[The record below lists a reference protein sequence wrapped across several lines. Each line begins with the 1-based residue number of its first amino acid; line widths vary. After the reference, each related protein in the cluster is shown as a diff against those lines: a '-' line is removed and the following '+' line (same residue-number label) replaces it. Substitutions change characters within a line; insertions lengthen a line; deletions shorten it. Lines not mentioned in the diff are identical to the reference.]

1 MKNLKKALLFV
12 LVLLLTISLQSPS
25 SAQTKAPDVQGLA
38 KDIQIPGTNAVEM
51 PSPLPP
57 DVQGLAKDIQILKM
71 LSIFDFTK
79 VQITQVIPI
88 LEEGLEGRAKN
99 LGEIREQLL
108 AGKKYGDLTDTYRK
122 KLEKTNEKIAV
133 KIKELLTEEQ
143 KPKAQ
148 MVFDMITDEEM
159 TVLME
164 MLPRMLPLIMAR
176 LDVLKGLGIITIS
189 EETLNELTGPLA
201 SLALEMLG
209 KIQARVKEQV
219 MGILVQPRTIELLKE
234 MEKAKPAAK

>member
-1 MKNLKKALLFV
+1 
-12 LVLLLTISLQSPS
+12 
-25 SAQTKAPDVQGLA
+25 
-38 KDIQIPGTNAVEM
+38 
-51 PSPLPP
+51 
-57 DVQGLAKDIQILKM
+57 M

-79 VQITQVIPI
+79 KQITQVIPI
-88 LEEGLEGRAKN
+88 LEEGLEGRDKN